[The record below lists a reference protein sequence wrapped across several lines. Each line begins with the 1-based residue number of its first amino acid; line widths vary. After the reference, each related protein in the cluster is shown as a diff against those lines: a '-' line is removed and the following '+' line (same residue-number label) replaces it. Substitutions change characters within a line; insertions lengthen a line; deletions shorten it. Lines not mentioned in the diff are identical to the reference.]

1 MPLDPTLVRGL
12 TPIAMP
18 ERDPNAA
25 VNQLGMI
32 MKMQGLQ
39 NEMQAN
45 QLNAQKYQQEIATSQ
60 AAERKARQEAKENA
74 FRNAARMIGPNGP
87 ALMGLLGESV
97 RDAEFS
103 EKYGIRQEHLS
114 LIEQQLQA
122 NPENV
127 TKLWRRMTGMTA
139 KDEADLAK
147 PPTTLGQL
155 QMARDQLD
163 RNDPMYSIKLDE
175 INNQIKYEQ
184 TRAAGTSINLNT
196 GTEKKYGEEFG
207 KNVATQD
214 SEMLSAARA
223 APKLAQ
229 SAADIMAALNSPGL
243 ISGAGADIRLSL
255 AKVLDLAGNT
265 PDERIANTEALISS
279 MGQST
284 LNSIKSSG
292 LGSGQGFT
300 DKDLVFLQTAAGGKI
315 TMSLENIRRLAD
327 LQYRAAQQSVS
338 AWDSRRK
345 TMPAGILTDT
355 GLGNETYTLPPR
367 VPSGGAAP
375 ATAPAAAAR
384 PAIPATNAKGW
395 KIATDAKG
403 NKAYVSPDGTSY
415 EEIR

>member
-1 MPLDPTLVRGL
+1 M
-12 TPIAMP
+12 
-18 ERDPNAA
+18 
-25 VNQLGMI
+25 NQLGII

-45 QLNAQKYQQEIATSQ
+45 RLQAQKYQQEIATSQ
-60 AAERKARQEAKENA
+60 ATERKTRLEAKRDA
-74 FRNAARMIGPNGP
+74 FERGAAMAGDNPEL
-87 ALMGLLGESV
+87 LMGLLTKASQ
-97 RDAEFS
+97 DPDLS
-103 EKYGIRQEHLS
+103 EYLGGIGPQHLQFISRQLNDPRK
-114 LIEQQLQA
+114 LQQLA
-122 NPENV
+122 N
-127 TKLWRRMTGMTA
+127 RMRGMTA
-139 KDEADLAK
+139 KEEADIAK

-155 QMARDQLD
+155 QAARDQLN
-163 RNDPMYSIKLDE
+163 RNDPMYATKIDE

-184 TRAAGTSINLNT
+184 TRAAGTSISLNT

-207 KNVATQD
+207 RNVATQD

-229 SAADIMAALNSPGL
+229 SAVDIMAALNSPGL

-255 AKVLDLAGNT
+255 AKALDLAGNT
-265 PDERIANTEALISS
+265 PDAGIANTEALISS

-315 TMSLENIRRLAD
+315 NMSLENIRRLAD

-345 TMPAGILTDT
+345 TLPAGILTDT
-355 GLGNETYTLPPR
+355 GLSNETYTLPPP

-395 KIATDAKG
+395 KLATDANG
-403 NKAYVSPDGTSY
+403 RQAYVSPDGASY

>member
-1 MPLDPTLVRGL
+1 M
-12 TPIAMP
+12 
-18 ERDPNAA
+18 
-25 VNQLGMI
+25 NQLGVI

-45 QLNAQKYQQEIATSQ
+45 RLQAQKYQQETATSQ
-60 AAERKARQEAKENA
+60 ATERKTRLEAKRAA
-74 FRNAARMIGPNGP
+74 FERGAAMAGDNPEL
-87 ALMGLLGESV
+87 LMGLLTKASQ
-97 RDAEFS
+97 DPDLS
-103 EKYGIRQEHLS
+103 EVLGIGPQHLQFIGS
-114 LIEQQLQA
+114 QLNDPTKVKMLA
-122 NPENV
+122 N
-127 TKLWRRMTGMTA
+127 RMRGMTA
-139 KDEADLAK
+139 KEEADLAK

-163 RNDPMYSIKLDE
+163 RNDPMYPTKLDE

-184 TRAAGTSINLNT
+184 TRPAGTSISLNT

-207 KNVATQD
+207 RNVATQD

-229 SAADIMAALNSPGL
+229 SAVDIMAALNSPGL

-255 AKVLDLAGNT
+255 AKALDLAGNT
-265 PDERIANTEALISS
+265 PDAGIANTEALISS

-315 TMSLENIRRLAD
+315 NMSLENIRRLAD

-345 TMPAGILTDT
+345 TLPAGILADT
-355 GLGNETYTLPPR
+355 GLSNETYTLPPP

-375 ATAPAAAAR
+375 ATAPAAAA
-384 PAIPATNAKGW
+384 APATAPAAADASSIPEGQT
-395 KIATDAKG
+395 ATSA
-403 NKAYVSPDGTSY
+403 DGKTR
-415 EEIR
+415 IIFRGGQWHLMQ